1 MGIHW
6 LDLTG
11 QVEEMIHQKWQKILR
26 LSQEHLA
33 SSREVSVFTESQNVM
48 EIKTGSLPFCAFQ
61 QDQIKRT
68 RHRSKKCF
76 GEGPFNDSIISI
88 RLNDKIMIGKFIL

>member
-1 MGIHW
+1 M
-6 LDLTG
+6 L
-11 QVEEMIHQKWQKILR
+11 QILQIIDFR
-26 LSQEHLA
+26 A
-33 SSREVSVFTESQNVM
+33 VSVFTESQNVM

-76 GEGPFNDSIISI
+76 GEGPFNESIISI
-88 RLNDKIMIGKFIL
+88 RLNDKIMIGK